1 MKNQKKISFA
11 FLLLG
16 ILLALFQTPLKSVMP
31 TSAYWI
37 WAMISVMPTFLTVI
51 ELKKIDETGEDK
63 ENTFGVILAMIAML
77 SIPAATVQIC
87 TAMGQIKNSPN
98 QFLVLGLE
106 LILFSIIWFMYSR
119 KKESQKQTI

>member
-1 MKNQKKISFA
+1 
-11 FLLLG
+11 
-16 ILLALFQTPLKSVMP
+16 
-31 TSAYWI
+31 
-37 WAMISVMPTFLTVI
+37 MISVMPTFLTVI